1 MMLELNVPDIVD
13 IVKIVIKK
21 STVRSRPGEMC
32 FVFGDSNIFA
42 KNFVACGKRDYNI
55 VKSVFD
61 SWDNN
66 CVDDVGYLFVG
77 YVFSTS
83 NIGKLDGFILD
94 KFDLCS
100 LFVVKGKPAAQKFEG
115 LLGWDR
121 KKSIVEEC
129 DVG

>member
-42 KNFVACGKRDYNI
+42 KNFVACGKGNYNI

-61 SWDNN
+61 SWNNN
-66 CVDDVGYLFVG
+66 CVDNISIYLSVMFLVPA
-77 YVFSTS
+77 
-83 NIGKLDGFILD
+83 ILA
-94 KFDLCS
+94 S
-100 LFVVKGKPAAQKFEG
+100 WIA
-115 LLGWDR
+115 
-121 KKSIVEEC
+121 SS
-129 DVG
+129 